1 MLWKLHKDLNK
12 TPLVEPLFNKDV
24 GLQKLCVQFTG
35 VQIFSFRLT
44 HKTSKILLNMY
55 DRVRC

>member
-44 HKTSKILLNMY
+44 HKTYPKF
-55 DRVRC
+55 C